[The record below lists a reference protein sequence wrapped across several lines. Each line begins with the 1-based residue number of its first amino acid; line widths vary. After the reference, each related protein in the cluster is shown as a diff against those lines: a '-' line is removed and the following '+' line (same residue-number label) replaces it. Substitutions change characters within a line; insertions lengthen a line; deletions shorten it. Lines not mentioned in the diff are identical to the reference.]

1 MKIPYTENLHS
12 QSFNSTFIEFVWQF
26 PISKEEKNQ
35 IIFKV
40 FKDNVVLLEEGI
52 IDESGEYKD
61 NKYLTSGTLTTK
73 NISYSELSILKEE
86 VVKYLNEEVI

>member
-1 MKIPYTENLHS
+1 MNIPHTQNLHN
-12 QSFNSTFIEFVWQF
+12 QSFNSKFVEFVWQF

-61 NKYLTSGTLTTK
+61 KHYFTSGTLTTK
-73 NISYSELSILKEE
+73 NISYSELSVLKEE
-86 VVKYLNEEVI
+86 VVKYLNE